1 MNKWLTGLMDLVFGV
16 NPNCALCGRD
26 VTNGQYGLCTDCFET
41 FPFAERSLIG
51 KSLSVCR
58 YEPPVKQMIYDYKYN
73 EQRYLGKPMAQMMA
87 DLVKIYQLEFDYVLT
102 VPSSEKRKKMRGFDH
117 TRYIA
122 EVLSENLGIQYSDTF
137 LVRTRE
143 TKRLKGLSKAE
154 RLVELDHV
162 FEVDFGDVL
171 QGKRLLLID
180 DILTTGATLSACTQ
194 VLMPHQPK
202 EVYWLTFAMVE

>member
-1 MNKWLTGLMDLVFGV
+1 MNKTLTGLMDFIFGV

-26 VTNGQYGLCTDCFET
+26 VFNGQYGICAECIET
-41 FPFAERSLIG
+41 FPFAERPLIG

-73 EQRYLGKPMAQMMA
+73 EQRYLGKSMAQMMA
-87 DLVKIYQLEFDYVLT
+87 DLVLSYKLEFDYVLT

-122 EVLSENLGIQYSDTF
+122 EVLSENLGIEYSDTF

-154 RLVELDHV
+154 RLVELDSV
-162 FEVDFGDVL
+162 FEVDFGEVL
-171 QGKRLLLID
+171 QGKQLLLID

-194 VLMPHQPK
+194 VLMPYQPK